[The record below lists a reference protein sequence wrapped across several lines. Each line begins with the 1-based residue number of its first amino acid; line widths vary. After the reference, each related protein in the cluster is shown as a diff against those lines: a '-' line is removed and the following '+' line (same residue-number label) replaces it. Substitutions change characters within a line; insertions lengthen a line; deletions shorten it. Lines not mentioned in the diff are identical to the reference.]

1 MVFLSLFKSRAFLG
15 ANLLTLFLSAA
26 IGIFFFLFPLT
37 LMQVH
42 GYSAT
47 AAGAASL
54 PIILLLFV
62 LSRWSGGLVAKYGGK
77 NTFVG
82 GRVVVCFGF
91 GFFCR
96 FFCCSGGRSA
106 TSSPSAV
113 LA

>member
-62 LSRWSGGLVAKYGGK
+62 LSRWSGGLVAHYGGC
-77 NTFVG
+77 NSHGSCWRCSAFV
-82 GRVVVCFGF
+82 
-91 GFFCR
+91 FFLFLCC
-96 FFCCSGGRSA
+96 FCCRLVSVTMFSSA
-106 TSSPSAV
+106 G
-113 LA
+113 